1 MYRSLYF
8 GIYDSIKPEYGKR
21 GREEGGREEGAGR
34 RMEGDKVL
42 FLLGCILLV
51 D

>member
-21 GREEGGREEGAGR
+21 WRKGRREEGAGR
-34 RMEGDKVL
+34 RKEVDYVL